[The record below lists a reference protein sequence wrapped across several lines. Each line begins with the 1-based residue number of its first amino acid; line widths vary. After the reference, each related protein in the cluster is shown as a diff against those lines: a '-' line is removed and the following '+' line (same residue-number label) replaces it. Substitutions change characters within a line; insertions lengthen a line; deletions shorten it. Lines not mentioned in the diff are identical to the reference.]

1 MLWSNRS
8 KYPPQ
13 RFMQNSFKNCGCN
26 FQAHHLTGS
35 FKTPQR
41 DVNLGASAPL
51 SCEPQQLSCCDL
63 IRVAYR
69 PDGPLAPPPCRSSDP
84 TPRSPLKFHSLAAWH
99 QLPWRRRPAA
109 AARTLTD
116 FFKFFEDFEPCK
128 TNRALKGMKEA

>member
-51 SCEPQQLSCCDL
+51 SYEPQQLSCCDL

-69 PDGPLAPPPCRSSDP
+69 PDGPLAPPPAAPATRLPVHLSSS
-84 TPRSPLKFHSLAAWH
+84 TRSPLGTSYHGVGV
-99 QLPWRRRPAA
+99 RRRRRAHSQISSSFLKILSR
-109 AARTLTD
+109 ARQI
-116 FFKFFEDFEPCK
+116 E
-128 TNRALKGMKEA
+128 GMKEA